1 MSLRIA
7 HNLEAV
13 GVHRQLA
20 VNSSRLET
28 SMQRLASGLRINDA
42 SDDAAGLGISE
53 RMRAQIS
60 GLEQANRNIQDGISL
75 LQVMDG
81 VLNEV
86 QSILQRARELTV
98 YHNSGTLSFASKAV
112 IKQELVSLSA
122 EIGRL
127 EQGTNFNGIA
137 LMRNAS
143 AILTLQVGANDGQ
156 IITISLVDLLGPT
169 AGSLVRPNTF
179 FTVPWLP
186 ADIAGFDMHIDDV
199 SLARGRLAGV
209 QNRLEH
215 ALNVNATQQEN
226 LMSAESR
233 IRDVDVAAE
242 MTQFTRTKVMQQ
254 AASAMLAQANQ
265 APQHLLQLLKPD

>member
-1 MSLRIA
+1 
-7 HNLEAV
+7 
-13 GVHRQLA
+13 
-20 VNSSRLET
+20 
-28 SMQRLASGLRINDA
+28 
-42 SDDAAGLGISE
+42 
-53 RMRAQIS
+53 
-60 GLEQANRNIQDGISL
+60 
-75 LQVMDG
+75 
-81 VLNEV
+81 
-86 QSILQRARELTV
+86 
-98 YHNSGTLSFASKAV
+98 
-112 IKQELVSLSA
+112 
-122 EIGRL
+122 
-127 EQGTNFNGIA
+127 GTNFNGIA